1 MYNRPMR
8 TLIIAYGSTD
18 RQDDGVAWAVLRE
31 LAVELGGE
39 FPATPQECSELDLE
53 SIDLRCMLQLT
64 PEIADD
70 FNRYTKVVF
79 IDAHT
84 GRVTEDIHLEE
95 LSSHYQSSP
104 LTHHLTPASC
114 LAIAQALHGS
124 APAALL
130 VSVRGYVFGFEQ
142 GLSAR
147 TNALVPVAVARILEW
162 IK

>member
-1 MYNRPMR
+1 M
-8 TLIIAYGSTD
+8 
-18 RQDDGVAWAVLRE
+18 AWCVLRE

-53 SIDLRCMLQLT
+53 IVDLRCMLQLT

-70 FNRYTKVVF
+70 FNLYQKVVF

-84 GRVTEDIHLEE
+84 GSVAEDVHFEE
-95 LSSHYQSSP
+95 LSSRYQSSP

-124 APAALL
+124 VPVAVL
-130 VSVRGYVFGFEQ
+130 VSVRGFEFGFHQ
-142 GLSAR
+142 GLSDR
-147 TNALVPVAVARILEW
+147 TTALVPGAVALILEW